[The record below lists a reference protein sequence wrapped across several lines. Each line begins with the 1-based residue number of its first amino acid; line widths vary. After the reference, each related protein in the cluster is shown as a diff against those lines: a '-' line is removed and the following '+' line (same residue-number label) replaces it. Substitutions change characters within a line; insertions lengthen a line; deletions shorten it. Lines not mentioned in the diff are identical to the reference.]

1 MLMTRT
7 NKMLEQLKDYFEDK
21 GYYYGSKKGNNLINK
36 DLLQAIDV
44 WKKLSRNELVPVRLA
59 QKIYGYMTV
68 KSGHVKRNFSN
79 GTSLKGIIEDLINIE
94 ELRNEHG
101 LLAAGSWQR
110 VFDKVDDKK
119 KTFIEAM
126 EKNGEDISPTTEP
139 RIKLSTIHGAKGDE
153 RQNTVL
159 MLDIDYN
166 SYNAYLKDPN
176 PEHRLFY
183 VGVTRTVENLYLVN
197 PAGEYGYQI

>member
-1 MLMTRT
+1 MI
-7 NKMLEQLKDYFEDK
+7 F
-21 GYYYGSKKGNNLINK
+21 S
-36 DLLQAIDV
+36 LQQITV

-79 GTSLKGIIEDLINIE
+79 GTSLKGITEDLINIE
-94 ELRNEHG
+94 ELRNDHG

-159 MLDIDYN
+159 MLDIDY
-166 SYNAYLKDPN
+166 
-176 PEHRLFY
+176 
-183 VGVTRTVENLYLVN
+183 
-197 PAGEYGYQI
+197 